1 MENAGAGIAL
11 IVCFLIVPILSDIL
25 ALIFKRK

>member
-11 IVCFLIVPILSDIL
+11 IVCFLVVPILSDIL
-25 ALIFKRK
+25 SLIKRK

>member
-1 MENAGAGIAL
+1 MENAGVGIAL

>member
-11 IVCFLIVPILSDIL
+11 IVCFLIVPILSDL
-25 ALIFKRK
+25 LSLLFKRK